1 MTACRLGSRI
11 LHEEDARYSGN
22 RSGGDL
28 ATATYDELVGDA
40 LAGVAYLKARAEVDP
55 ARIGLFG
62 HSEGGYL
69 APLTAQESDDVAFVI
84 LMSGPAVPGEDVLV
98 LQNRLL
104 FQAAGAPPEQIET
117 QVEYVREMVGLLRA
131 EDYQAAETLARGANP
146 TLDAIVRH
154 LRPRPGPRRTRR
166 PGPGLLRRKGPAGA
180 THPERA
186 GAAKTA
192 RPIIPTSPSARSPSS
207 TT

>member
-69 APLTAQESDDVAFVI
+69 APLAAQESDDVAFVI

-131 EDYQAAETLARGANP
+131 EDYQAAETLARAQTQPSMRSFVTYDPGPA
-146 TLDAIVRH
+146 LDALDVPV
-154 LRPRPGPRRTRR
+154 LAFFGGKDLQVP
-166 PGPGLLRRKGPAGA
+166 
-180 THPERA
+180 
-186 GAAKTA
+186 
-192 RPIIPTSPSARSPSS
+192 PTQ
-207 TT
+207 